1 MRGGALTPALLAAAL
16 GFARSYAPARAR
28 LWGVAIFGLAALGVS
43 FAKLSP
49 STTDGIFLACWA
61 SILITAATVHLPR
74 GRTLVAIALL
84 SLNAGVWT
92 GAVLAATGKP
102 IDRLIA
108 LPVVLLCLPGAWL
121 VSRRWGLGV
130 KVLASWLVAVAIL
143 GASLPL
149 LTPTP
154 GYVAD
159 HME

>member
-1 MRGGALTPALLAAAL
+1 
-16 GFARSYAPARAR
+16 APPRAR
-28 LWGVAIFGLAALGVS
+28 LWGAIIFGLAALGISVIE
-43 FAKLSP
+43 LPP

-61 SILITAATVHLPR
+61 SILLTAATVHWPR
-74 GRTLVAIALL
+74 GRTFVAIALL
-84 SLNAGVWT
+84 SVNAGVWA

-102 IDRLIA
+102 IDRLVA

-121 VSRRWGLGV
+121 VSRHWGLGV
-130 KVLASWLVAVAIL
+130 KVLASWLAAVAIL